1 MSRNAILEDL
11 HAVRLK
17 ILADCEGD
25 TATYLREAHER
36 LAVSGRPISHRPQ
49 RPIRQPEPVIPPDTA
64 TEAVAAALLDQ

>member
-11 HAVRLK
+11 HAVRRK
-17 ILADCEGD
+17 ILADCKGD

-49 RPIRQPEPVIPPDTA
+49 RLIRPPEPVIPPDTA
-64 TEAVAAALLDQ
+64 TDAVAAAPLDQ

>member
-11 HAVRLK
+11 HAVRRK
-17 ILADCEGD
+17 ILADCKGD

-49 RPIRQPEPVIPPDTA
+49 RLIRPDTA
-64 TEAVAAALLDQ
+64 TEAVAVAPLDQ